1 MISKLTK
8 AGWAKR
14 LSIMNQLIDKVNT
27 LSRIRITTAPDSS
40 PYIEKSSDGMTINVP
55 DYNDRI
61 QQLEARV
68 RDLGG

>member
-27 LSRIRITTAPDSS
+27 LSRIRMTTSNNSS
-40 PYIEKSSDGMTINVP
+40 PSIEQSSNGITINVP
-55 DYNDRI
+55 DYSDQI
-61 QQLEARV
+61 KELEARV
-68 RDLGG
+68 RALGG

>member
-1 MISKLTK
+1 M
-8 AGWAKR
+8 
-14 LSIMNQLIDKVNT
+14 
-27 LSRIRITTAPDSS
+27 TTVPDSS

-68 RDLGG
+68 RALGG